1 MNDKQIESLNR
12 ARTIQDTRNQT
23 IALKRVQ
30 VNLDAIESYANMHE
44 ADRQT
49 VRKIL
54 SRYNRIWL

>member
-30 VNLDAIESYANMHE
+30 INPEAIESYANMHE